1 MYEIIKKFLNDGGKC
16 LLIENDKP
24 VGVILTI
31 EEYELLKG
39 KSQISY
45 PTDDHPKGE
54 NLKSQTN
61 PETEKTLFSETEDKP
76 VEATATEMDF
86 PEEALAAINEIEVAD
101 DVTLEDLNINEPSY

>member
-39 KSQISY
+39 KSPIS
-45 PTDDHPKGE
+45 

-86 PEEALAAINEIEVAD
+86 PEEELAAINEIEAAE
-101 DVTLEDLNINEPSY
+101 DVTLEDLNINEPPY